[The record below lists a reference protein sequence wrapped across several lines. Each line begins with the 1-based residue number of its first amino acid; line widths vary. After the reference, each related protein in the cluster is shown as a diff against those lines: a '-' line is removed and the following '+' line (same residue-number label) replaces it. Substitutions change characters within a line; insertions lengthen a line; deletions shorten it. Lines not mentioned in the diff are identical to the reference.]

1 MKKTRRR
8 RQMPRKKIRK
18 GGGVDPA
25 TVIIFVTMLMY
36 GLYSVVI
43 GPLYL
48 IAEALNAPISSI
60 NNFSRKSFSNMKQGW
75 LHRPLLSLLS
85 EERKID
91 EKYFLLKED
100 RHVHQGVAVVSNDSH
115 PDDPTGIK
123 PQLRSEVQDFAP
135 SGKDAILRIIGGLE
149 EKKVLRLT
157 VYRLFQYIENIR
169 ATDEDRKLEIREMI
183 DNISDYTA
191 LIKCYLIYKSISS
204 ETCKKIRAE
213 TKTILKDEDVIT
225 IVNPFYNPCDIS
237 YTKRIDC
244 LKRHLTQ
251 KRFDKRDPEDKACRV
266 SCDTCTFRS
275 SVENLMN
282 RYISSGAW
290 VAALALVV
298 SGLSTVP
305 AIAGIA
311 NPAVSSALSG
321 VASSAAASAASFTS
335 PGLQYMASGLYGIG
349 SGLSTLSTTVGG
361 FTAGSTGALV
371 GGIALVSMIP
381 YKNSDL
387 VKDMLNVYFKN
398 IIIENKEFIKE
409 FKDLPKQRIPIY
421 KLVNGRLDTMPY
433 QKVDTNI
440 LAILDNIKVKSILD
454 ESRVDVEDKDFVLGK
469 FNRFICKYDI
479 IPLVK
484 TRIALLY
491 SQEEYR
497 YSIEKNLGFIL
508 DDSSK
513 S

>member
-8 RQMPRKKIRK
+8 RRMPRKKIIK

-25 TVIIFVTMLMY
+25 TVIIFFTMLMY
-36 GLYSVVI
+36 GLYSIVI
-43 GPLYL
+43 GPAYL
-48 IAEALNAPISSI
+48 LAEALNAPISSI
-60 NNFSRKSFSNMKQGW
+60 NNFSRKSFNHMKQGW
-75 LHRPLLSLLS
+75 LHRPLISLFS

-115 PDDPTGIK
+115 PDDPTGAK

-135 SGKDAILRIIGGLE
+135 SGKEAIQRVMRILE

-191 LIKCYLIYKSISS
+191 LIKCYLIYKSMSP
-204 ETCKKIRAE
+204 ETCRKIRAE

-251 KRFDKRDPEDKACRV
+251 KRFDKRDPEDRACRV

-275 SVENLMN
+275 SVENLIN
-282 RYISSGAW
+282 RYMSSGAW

-305 AIAGIA
+305 AIAGIT

-371 GGIALVSMIP
+371 GGIALISMMP

-387 VKDMLNVYFKN
+387 VEDMLNVYFKN
-398 IIIENKEFIKE
+398 IVIENKSFIQDL
-409 FKDLPKQRIPIY
+409 KDLPKQRIPIY
-421 KLVNGRLDTMPY
+421 RLVDGRLDTMPY
-433 QKVDTNI
+433 QKIDTNI
-440 LAILDNIKVKSILD
+440 LAILDQIKVSSILD
-454 ESRVDVEDKDFVLGK
+454 DSRVDAEDRDFVLGK

-491 SQEEYR
+491 SKEENR
-497 YSIEKNLGFIL
+497 YSIERNLGFIL

-513 S
+513 